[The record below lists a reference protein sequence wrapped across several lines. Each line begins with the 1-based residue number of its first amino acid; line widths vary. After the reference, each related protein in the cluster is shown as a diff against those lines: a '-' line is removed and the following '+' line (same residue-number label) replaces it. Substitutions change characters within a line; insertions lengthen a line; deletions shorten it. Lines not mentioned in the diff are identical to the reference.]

1 MSTMAT
7 GSKLT
12 QGLASSAR
20 LPTSM
25 ARAASSETLHDTFI
39 HFMIIFW
46 CGGTRNVA
54 SLRLFIG
61 AGKQSHAFGKVHE
74 KSLRGHEDT
83 ILPLGTL
90 LGVSTRI
97 GA

>member
-25 ARAASSETLHDTFI
+25 ARAASSETCTIHLI
-39 HFMIIFW
+39 HFIITFW
-46 CGGTRNVA
+46 SWFT
-54 SLRLFIG
+54 
-61 AGKQSHAFGKVHE
+61 
-74 KSLRGHEDT
+74 
-83 ILPLGTL
+83 
-90 LGVSTRI
+90 
-97 GA
+97 

>member
-25 ARAASSETLHDTFI
+25 ARAASSETLHLFHFIITFWSW
-39 HFMIIFW
+39 F
-46 CGGTRNVA
+46 T
-54 SLRLFIG
+54 
-61 AGKQSHAFGKVHE
+61 
-74 KSLRGHEDT
+74 
-83 ILPLGTL
+83 
-90 LGVSTRI
+90 
-97 GA
+97 